1 MRCSAHFG
9 ISSLPGR
16 WSEGGRKLVDGWKE
30 HGDDGD
36 EVDDDHEGDDDGEE
50 EEEEEEQDDKEDG
63 VVGEERDYNAIVS
76 TCGRGRGK
84 VAIVGGGGCS

>member
-1 MRCSAHFG
+1 MRFSSHFG

-63 VVGEERDYNAIVS
+63 GGEEMDYNATMS